1 MSPKYQLASN
11 DIKSFQA
18 LFWQQT
24 SPEWEHVGL
33 GSTSTHGPKATAA
46 QPDPVA
52 FPSRNNLL
60 PSNNSKLLVV
70 CICLFFFLC
79 TTKSFSTKLFCS
91 ATSDLQQMGK
101 KMHFALFAAISLLC
115 GVTFTTRTWTPQH
128 LLMQN
133 QSGKYFKTRVV
144 IFTVVVSQELLL
156 WIKSF
161 TYLHP

>member
-1 MSPKYQLASN
+1 MTLRVFRLSFGSRHHLNENTWDWDPPAPTDPKPQQPSQTQWLSQVEITCCLATTQNSW
-11 DIKSFQA
+11 
-18 LFWQQT
+18 LF
-24 SPEWEHVGL
+24 VY
-33 GSTSTHGPKATAA
+33 
-46 QPDPVA
+46 V
-52 FPSRNNLL
+52 F
-60 PSNNSKLLVV
+60 
-70 CICLFFFLC
+70 FFFLC